1 MGIVKIIF
9 FVALVLFIIS
19 LLAHGPARRVRT
31 GPIAVLKP
39 SRG

>member
-1 MGIVKIIF
+1 VGIVKIVF
-9 FVALVLFIIS
+9 FVAQVPFIIS
-19 LLAHGPARRVRT
+19 LPGHGPARRVRT